1 MKCTTSL
8 LKRNTTY
15 VLPLCLLIVDY
26 FMIVAGISLAVIGRK
41 LWMFPPVAESFHIRS
56 IYIYLIAPAL
66 FLFMMCLGH
75 CYDIALPYWDR
86 VRNLFKAVSFSVML
100 TVFLMYA
107 ANVAGDVS
115 RLFILG
121 SWIFT
126 FVMILLG
133 RYVLERIL
141 IAKGILKIPVIIIG
155 AGRTAELVL
164 QSFERHPIMHY
175 EIVGFIDDN
184 PVCKNLIAKYPLLG
198 GFCDIDEIVEQT
210 KVQHVIVCAPG
221 LSSSRLISLV
231 NRLEL
236 SIKNVSF
243 VPELIGLPVA
253 NVSVQG
259 LMEENMLLV
268 NVQNNLARPYYR
280 FIKRVFDILLIV
292 GSCWISIPIMMI
304 IGGIVWL
311 NDPGPIFFSHI
322 RIGRNGKTFKYYKF
336 RTMVVNAKTKLREY
350 LAANPE
356 AQKEW
361 EESYKLKNDPRITKV
376 GHFLRKSSLD
386 ELPQLFNVLKGEMS
400 LVGPRPIIRTEIRK
414 YGDYIQ
420 DFYLV
425 RPGITGVWQVSGR
438 SDTTYDERVRMD
450 SWYVHNWSVWI
461 DIVYLVKT
469 ILVVIKS
476 KGAY

>member
-15 VLPLCLLIVDY
+15 VLPLCLFIIDY

-66 FLFMMCLGH
+66 FLFLMCLGH

-86 VRNLFKAVSFSVML
+86 VRNLFKAVSFSVMF
-100 TVFLMYA
+100 TVFFMYA

-126 FVMILLG
+126 FVSLLLG
-133 RYVLERIL
+133 RYLLQRVL

-155 AGRTAELVL
+155 AGKTAELVL
-164 QSFERHPIMHY
+164 QSFERHPIMRY

-184 PVCKNLIAKYPLLG
+184 PVCKNLIKKYPLLG
-198 GFCDIDEIVEQT
+198 GFCDIDDIVSQT
-210 KVQHVIVCAPG
+210 KIQHVIVCAPG
-221 LSSSRLISLV
+221 LSPDKLIALI
-231 NRLEL
+231 NRLEIL
-236 SIKNVSF
+236 VKNVSF

-268 NVQNNLARPYYR
+268 NVQNNLARPFYR
-280 FIKRVFDILLIV
+280 FVKCIFDIFLIV
-292 GSCWISIPIMMI
+292 GTCWFSIPIMFI
-304 IGGIVWL
+304 IGCVVWL
-311 NDPGPIFFSHI
+311 NDPGPVFFSHI
-322 RIGRNGKTFKYYKF
+322 RIGRNGKTFKCYKF
-336 RTMVVNAKTKLREY
+336 RTMVVNANIKLREY
-350 LAANPE
+350 LATHPE
-356 AQKEW
+356 AKEEW
-361 EESYKLKNDPRITKV
+361 DKSYKLKNDPRITRV

-469 ILVVIKS
+469 ILVVIKR